1 MAVSLIY
8 EGLALVLA
16 AAATP
21 VAASQAEASA
31 ATPRLE
37 RAAVPAS
44 AAPRTRTR
52 DERIGAVALRGF
64 PAAEQWLP
72 PARSWGETG
81 GPVLEIGALGM
92 RRDGQ
97 PDLAHLSVNWQF

>member
-8 EGLALVLA
+8 NGLGLVLA

-21 VAASQAEASA
+21 VAAGQANVSVAAPRVERAATPAA
-31 ATPRLE
+31 ATPRL
-37 RAAVPAS
+37 
-44 AAPRTRTR
+44 RTR

-64 PAAEQWLP
+64 PAGEQWFP
-72 PARSWGETG
+72 PARSWGEAG
-81 GPVLEIGALGM
+81 GPVVEIGALGS
-92 RRDGQ
+92 RRDNQ

>member
-8 EGLALVLA
+8 NGLGLVLA

-21 VAASQAEASA
+21 VAAGQTNTMIDA
-31 ATPRLE
+31 PRIE
-37 RAAVPAS
+37 RAVVV
-44 AAPRTRTR
+44 APQPPRSRTR

-64 PAAEQWLP
+64 PAADQWVP
-72 PARSWGETG
+72 PARSWGEAG
-81 GPVLEIGALGM
+81 GPVLEIGALGA

-97 PDLAHLSVNWQF
+97 PDLAHLSFNWQF